1 MNRGRR
7 AEEGYALIG
16 AVVSIVVFALMALI
30 MINAV
35 RSSTIIAAA
44 EIERARLLAAAD
56 AGVALAVHGLQLKDA
71 SRRWTIDGKVRRETF
86 DGIMLDIVIEDER
99 GKIALNLINKD
110 EVARMFSEFGLTGV
124 EHETAVDGFMDWRDR
139 DDDPRPRGAEFEFYR
154 SKRIK
159 PRNGDLRSIGELA
172 LISGVG
178 PDLARRI
185 APFAT
190 VNSGSGAFDPRFASP
205 IAIRVSTDTLDEPQ
219 FSDGGD
225 QIVGGTGFRAP
236 RPNRSDSVV
245 GRPLT
250 IRVEAHR
257 PPDSRAKRSVIVEL
271 TGTELRP
278 YVIRGRE

>member
-1 MNRGRR
+1 MNRGQRG
-7 AEEGYALIG
+7 EEGYALVG
-16 AVVSIVVFALMALI
+16 AVVSIVVFALMAFI
-30 MINAV
+30 IINAV
-35 RSSTIIAAA
+35 RSSTVIAVA

-139 DDDPRPRGAEFEFYR
+139 DDDPRPRGAEFESYR

-190 VNSGSGAFDPRFASP
+190 VNFGSGAFDPRFASP
-205 IAIRVSTDTLDEPQ
+205 IAIRVSTDTLDESQ
-219 FSDGGD
+219 FSDGGAL
-225 QIVGGTGFRAP
+225 IVGGSGFRAP

-257 PPDSRAKRSVIVEL
+257 PPDSHAKRSVIVEL
-271 TGTELRP
+271 TGAELRP

>member
-1 MNRGRR
+1 MNRGQR

-35 RSSTIIAAA
+35 RSSTVIAVA

-139 DDDPRPRGAEFEFYR
+139 DDDPRPRGAEFESYR

-159 PRNGDLRSIGELA
+159 PRNGDLRSMGELA

-205 IAIRVSTDTLDEPQ
+205 IAIRVSTDTLDESQ
-219 FSDGGD
+219 FSDGGAA
-225 QIVGGTGFRAP
+225 IPGGTVFRAP
-236 RPNRSDSVV
+236 RPTRSDSVV

-250 IRVEAHR
+250 IRVDAHR
-257 PPDSRAKRSVIVEL
+257 PPDSHAKRSVIVEL
-271 TGTELRP
+271 TGAEFRP

>member
-1 MNRGRR
+1 MNRGQRG
-7 AEEGYALIG
+7 EEGYALVG
-16 AVVSIVVFALMALI
+16 AVVSMVVFALMALI
-30 MINAV
+30 IINAV
-35 RSSTIIAAA
+35 RSSTVIAVA

-139 DDDPRPRGAEFEFYR
+139 DDDPRPRGAEFESYR

-159 PRNGDLRSIGELA
+159 PRNGDLRSISELA

-190 VNSGSGAFDPRFASP
+190 VNFGSGAFDPRFASP
-205 IAIRVSTDTLDEPQ
+205 IAIRVSTDTLDESQ
-219 FSDGGD
+219 FSDGGA
-225 QIVGGTGFRAP
+225 QIVGGSGFRAP

-257 PPDSRAKRSVIVEL
+257 PPDSHAKRSVIVEL
-271 TGTELRP
+271 TGAELRP

>member
-1 MNRGRR
+1 
-7 AEEGYALIG
+7 
-16 AVVSIVVFALMALI
+16 
-30 MINAV
+30 
-35 RSSTIIAAA
+35 
-44 EIERARLLAAAD
+44 
-56 AGVALAVHGLQLKDA
+56 
-71 SRRWTIDGKVRRETF
+71 
-86 DGIMLDIVIEDER
+86 MLDIVIEDER

-139 DDDPRPRGAEFEFYR
+139 DDDPRPRGAEFESYR

-185 APFAT
+185 APVAT
-190 VNSGSGAFDPRFASP
+190 VNFGSGAFDPRFASP
-205 IAIRVSTDTLDEPQ
+205 IAVRVSTDTLDESQ
-219 FSDGGD
+219 FSDGGA
-225 QIVGGTGFRAP
+225 QIVGGSGFRAP

-257 PPDSRAKRSVIVEL
+257 PPDSHAKRSVIVEL
-271 TGTELRP
+271 TGTELRR

>member
-1 MNRGRR
+1 MNRGQRG
-7 AEEGYALIG
+7 EEGYALVG

-30 MINAV
+30 IINAV
-35 RSSTIIAAA
+35 RSSTVIAVA

-139 DDDPRPRGAEFEFYR
+139 DDDPRPRGAEFESYR

-185 APFAT
+185 APVAT
-190 VNSGSGAFDPRFASP
+190 VNFGSGAFDPRFASP
-205 IAIRVSTDTLDEPQ
+205 IAIRVSTDTLDESQ
-219 FSDGGD
+219 FSDGGA
-225 QIVGGTGFRAP
+225 QIVGGSGFRAP

-257 PPDSRAKRSVIVEL
+257 PPDSHAKRSVIVEL

>member
-1 MNRGRR
+1 MNRQRR
-7 AEEGYALIG
+7 GEDGYALIA
-16 AVVSIVVFALMALI
+16 AVVSIVIFALMALTI
-30 MINAV
+30 INAT
-35 RSSTIIAAA
+35 RSSTLMATA
-44 EIERARLLAAAD
+44 EIERVRLLAAAD

-71 SRRWTIDGKVRRETF
+71 TRRWTIDGKARRETF
-86 DGIMLDIVIEDER
+86 DDIVLDISIEDER
-99 GKIALNLINKD
+99 GKIALNLINED
-110 EVARMFSEFGLTGV
+110 EVSRMFGEFGLTGI
-124 EHETAVDGFMDWRDR
+124 EQETAIDSFMDWRDK
-139 DDDPRPRGAEFEFYR
+139 DDEPRPRGAEFESYR

-190 VNSGSGAFDPRFASP
+190 VNFGSGAFDPRFASP
-205 IAIRVSTDTLDEPQ
+205 IAIRVSTDTLEESKFFDRSASIE
-219 FSDGGD
+219 S
-225 QIVGGTGFRAP
+225 GTEIRAQ

-257 PPDSRAKRSVIVEL
+257 PPDSHAKRSVIVEL
-271 TGTELRP
+271 TGSELRP